1 MSQKKTLVITGAAS
15 GFGLEFARLGA
26 ARGDNIVMA
35 DVEQIALDAAA
46 AEIRAIAVEVL
57 AQRVDVSKPE
67 QIDALAAET
76 LSRFGAP
83 HWVFNNAGVGSG
95 GFVWE
100 NTLKDWDWVMGVN
113 VMGVVHGVKAFT
125 PMMLERAKA
134 EPSYRGC
141 IINTASMA
149 GLLNAPTMGVY
160 NVSKH
165 AVVALTESLYQD
177 LLLVS
182 DQVTAA
188 LLCPFFVATGI
199 SQSHRNRPAE
209 LKNGSKPTASQLVSQ
224 AQSDKA
230 VGSGK
235 VSAADVAKRVFEAV
249 TAGEF
254 YIYSHPKAL
263 KVVETRMRDILDAR
277 NPTDPFIDKPEIGA
291 ALRAKLRAM

>member
-1 MSQKKTLVITGAAS
+1 MKKTLVITGAAS

-26 ARGDNIVMA
+26 VRGYNIVMA
-35 DVEQIALDAAA
+35 DVEQIALDKAAD
-46 AEIRAIAVEVL
+46 EIRAMGVVVL
-57 AQRVDVSKPE
+57 AQCVDVSKNDQVE
-67 QIDALAAET
+67 ALAAATKEK
-76 LSRFGAP
+76 FGAP

-113 VMGVVHGVKAFT
+113 VMGVVYGVKAFT
-125 PMMLERAKA
+125 PMMLERAKSDA
-134 EPSYRGC
+134 NYRGC

-165 AVVALTESLYQD
+165 AVVSLTESLYQD
-177 LLLVS
+177 LQLIS

-199 SQSHRNRPAE
+199 SQSHRNRPAD
-209 LKNGSKPTASQLVSQ
+209 LKNDSRPTASQLVAQ

-230 VGSGK
+230 VSSGK
-235 VSAADVAKRVFEAV
+235 VSATDVARRVFDAV
-249 TAGEF
+249 DAGEF
-254 YIYSHPKAL
+254 YIYSHPNAL
-263 KVVETRMRDILDAR
+263 KIVETRMQDVVQSR
-277 NPTDPFIDKPEIGA
+277 NPTDPFKDKPEIGD
-291 ALRAKLRAM
+291 ALKAKLRAM

>member
-1 MSQKKTLVITGAAS
+1 MKKTLVITGAAS

-26 ARGDNIVMA
+26 VRGYNIVMA
-35 DVEQIALDAAA
+35 DVEQIALDKAAD
-46 AEIRAIAVEVL
+46 EIRAMGVVVL
-57 AQRVDVSKPE
+57 AQCVDVSKNDQVE
-67 QIDALAAET
+67 TLAAATKEK
-76 LSRFGAP
+76 FGAP

-113 VMGVVHGVKAFT
+113 VMGVVYGVKAFT
-125 PMMLERAKA
+125 PMMLERAKSDA
-134 EPSYRGC
+134 NYRGC

-165 AVVALTESLYQD
+165 AVVSLTESLYQD
-177 LLLVS
+177 LQLIS

-199 SQSHRNRPAE
+199 SQSHRNRPAD
-209 LKNGSKPTASQLVSQ
+209 LKNDSRPTASQLVAQ

-230 VGSGK
+230 VSSGK
-235 VSAADVAKRVFEAV
+235 VSATDVARRVFDAV
-249 TAGEF
+249 DAGEF
-254 YIYSHPKAL
+254 YIYSHPNAL
-263 KVVETRMRDILDAR
+263 KIVETRMQDVVQSR
-277 NPTDPFIDKPEIGA
+277 NPTDPFKDKPEIGD
-291 ALRAKLRAM
+291 ALKAKLRAM